1 MKKTFLFLIA
11 LLGVFLQSNGQKQVD
26 SCNDN
31 AVSLGKINVGVKI
44 LVLANP
50 DTGIN
55 NAFDVDSLLN
65 EFEIYGA
72 TVPIFGNR
80 DTEQMHL
87 LKKERSLFYGEV
99 PVERLQEIGG
109 IRIYKNGEFQGGTQF
124 IFRQGEPAEIA
135 LWMSEDGSILSVDYR
150 EMDLSK
156 WLNVSEISANSVSAN
171 PFMFMPPNEM
181 YNSWKD
187 VRAYQIDSIWPR
199 YLKES
204 IGTNS
209 VPEEVA
215 DWLMNNLKIT
225 FATYCILPYVRNA
238 KEISGIAVEEPP
250 MEAYAFLDSIDY
262 SPDVFLKT
270 NMLISPRNLLQQI
283 LKYPC
288 GGMEPIG
295 EMPVDR
301 WQDMVSRKLQPA
313 MKERPKLL
321 LDLLAGMS
329 YIQQIEE
336 NHPLT
341 DKQKR
346 NIDEGFTND
355 IGKIVLAKN
364 NRMLAMKND
373 SVSLHDI
380 SGESF
385 ALQKYIDENY
395 AGRPV
400 VVDMWN
406 TWCAPCLN
414 AIYQTEEIKH
424 SFANTDLVFLYI
436 SDESSGL
443 EEWKRRAKH
452 IGGEQV
458 RISEDASEA
467 LQNSYNLTGFP
478 SYLFFDSNH
487 RLVHA
492 QTAFPGINR
501 YTELLN
507 KISR

>member
-1 MKKTFLFLIA
+1 MKKLPLFLVVFSAII
-11 LLGVFLQSNGQKQVD
+11 LGACGINDKTSDENFIKLGTAKLSTEVLIFDAPGHSHDNTFNVD
-26 SCNDN
+26 SMLDM
-31 AVSLGKINVGVKI
+31 I
-44 LVLANP
+44 
-50 DTGIN
+50 
-55 NAFDVDSLLN
+55 
-65 EFEIYGA
+65 EIYG
-72 TVPIFGNR
+72 TTKSVFSHEDEELTTPLKR
-80 DTEQMHL
+80 DFNL
-87 LKKERSLFYGEV
+87 YSGDI
-99 PVERLQEIGG
+99 PVDCREGIGG
-109 IRIYKNGEFQGGTQF
+109 IRLYADGHFLGGATVVLNQNKPVVVRLSMDTDGNVIDANASGLELKDLESIAGIGE
-124 IFRQGEPAEIA
+124 
-135 LWMSEDGSILSVDYR
+135 GSISR
-150 EMDLSK
+150 HPS
-156 WLNVSEISANSVSAN
+156 
-171 PFMFMPPNEM
+171 MFMPPKEM

-199 YLKES
+199 YQKES

-238 KEISGIAVEEPP
+238 KELSGIAVEEPP
-250 MEAYAFLDSIDY
+250 METYAFLDSIDY

-270 NMLISPRNLLQQI
+270 NMLISPRNFLQQI

-288 GGMEPIG
+288 GGMESIG

-301 WQDMVSRKLQPA
+301 WQNMVSRKLQPA

-329 YIQQIEE
+329 YIQQIED
-336 NHPLT
+336 NLPLT

-346 NIDEGFTND
+346 NIAKGFTDD

-364 NRMLAMKND
+364 DRMLGMKND
-373 SVSLHDI
+373 IVSLHDI
-380 SGESF
+380 TTEPF

-400 VVDMWN
+400 AVDMWN

-414 AIYQTEEIKH
+414 AIYQTEDIKH

-492 QTAFPGINR
+492 QTAFPGLNR

>member
-1 MKKTFLFLIA
+1 MKKLSLFLAACSAII
-11 LLGVFLQSNGQKQVD
+11 LLGA
-26 SCNDN
+26 C
-31 AVSLGKINVGVKI
+31 
-44 LVLANP
+44 
-50 DTGIN
+50 GIN
-55 NAFDVDSLLN
+55 DKTSDENFIKLGTAKLSVEVLIFDAPGHNHDNTFNVDSLLDMI
-65 EFEIYGA
+65 EIYGA
-72 TVPIFGNR
+72 TKSVFSQENEERMTPLKR
-80 DTEQMHL
+80 DFNLYSGDITVDCRE
-87 LKKERSLFYGEV
+87 G
-99 PVERLQEIGG
+99 IGG
-109 IRIYKNGEFQGGTQF
+109 IRLYVDGHFLGGTTV
-124 IFRQGEPAEIA
+124 IFNQNKPVVVSLNMDTDGNIIDVNASGLGLNDLENIA
-135 LWMSEDGSILSVDYR
+135 GISEGSLSR
-150 EMDLSK
+150 HPS
-156 WLNVSEISANSVSAN
+156 I
-171 PFMFMPPNEM
+171 FMPHKEM

-288 GGMEPIG
+288 GGMKPIG

-329 YIQQIEE
+329 YIQQIED

-346 NIDEGFTND
+346 NIDEGFTDD

-478 SYLFFDSNH
+478 SYLFFDSDH

-492 QTAFPGINR
+492 QTAFPGLNR

-507 KISR
+507 EISR